1 MSKTKTIQ
9 GKTAPQGGVA
19 PASSRERVVRW
30 LENAITS
37 GEIPRGGEIPSERAL
52 AKLLGVAKNT
62 AAAAVDE
69 AVVRGLVICREG
81 TRRRYAGAA
90 RGGSLSS
97 STIFVLAALPSF
109 SDLATAPGWSDEF
122 LALNVVRQISLMG
135 RPVSFFN
142 SASLPEGGLD
152 AIFEARPGGMV
163 VTGGVNNDPIAMR
176 ALARC
181 REAGIP
187 AATYGNAP
195 ELRGFD
201 RAYSD
206 HRAGSRELTRWLFA
220 QGCRRIVP
228 FFPSDPVL
236 FWENERI
243 EGYNEAMRE
252 AGQKPMPCAVFG
264 DAELRAQT
272 SGERHFRVF
281 RALAISKLLELRRE
295 GGIDALLCLNDCW
308 VPHVAAAMRELGLE
322 PNRDI
327 VLAGYDNGSMEALPS
342 PFTCERPAV
351 TIDKHNE
358 RSAEDLAALIVARMD
373 GTLPPEPQARIHA
386 NELIVI
392 PPEQANTKPGVKP

>member
-1 MSKTKTIQ
+1 M
-9 GKTAPQGGVA
+9 V
-19 PASSRERVVRW
+19 
-30 LENAITS
+30 
-37 GEIPRGGEIPSERAL
+37 
-52 AKLLGVAKNT
+52 
-62 AAAAVDE
+62 
-69 AVVRGLVICREG
+69 C
-81 TRRRYAGAA
+81 
-90 RGGSLSS
+90 
-97 STIFVLAALPSF
+97 VLATLRQYT
-109 SDLATAPGWSDEF
+109 DLATAPGWSDEF
-122 LALNVVRQISLMG
+122 LALDVVRRLSLAG
-135 RPVSFFN
+135 RPAALVDLKFPP
-142 SASLPEGGLD
+142 AGGLD
-152 AIFEARPGGMV
+152 SIFAARPGAMV

-187 AATYGNAP
+187 VATYGNAP
-195 ELRGFD
+195 ELRPYD

-236 FWENERI
+236 FWESERI

-252 AGQKPMPCAVFG
+252 AGLEPMPCAVFG

-295 GGIDALLCLNDCW
+295 GGIDALLCLNDSW

-327 VLAGYDNGSMEALPS
+327 ILAGYDNGSIEALPS
-342 PFTCERPAV
+342 PFAYERPAV

-358 RSAEDLAALIVARMD
+358 RSAEDLAALVVARMD

-386 NELIVI
+386 NELVVI
-392 PPEQANTKPGVKP
+392 HQEQANTRPGVKP